1 MEWILIIAGGFG
13 IGLLL
18 ANLRRKNQQMQYLR
32 DYSKSYNLRYC
43 IVKACDDNRLDQLFV
58 NLSCITPDMIN
69 AYVGEKITALFR
81 QTMEDAERFVEPYY
95 MIGALPIGISAT
107 INSYFML
114 AFQSLGVEFWGN
126 RIFTLVVDHE
136 SNNGLA
142 EIEATIKNI
151 GDINY
156 TREVYEIAS
165 SSLHAYVTM
174 DLVSSDEE
182 YKSRL
187 ESELKRL
194 TNLAM

>member
-18 ANLRRKNQQMQYLR
+18 ANLQRKNQQMQYLR

-69 AYVGEKITALFR
+69 AYVGEKITTLFQR
-81 QTMEDAERFVEPYY
+81 SMEEEKFVEPYY
-95 MIGALPIGISAT
+95 MIGALPSEISAT

-114 AFQSLGVEFWGN
+114 AFQSLGAEFWGN
-126 RIFTLVVDHE
+126 RIFTLVIDHE

-151 GDINY
+151 GHINY
-156 TREVYEIAS
+156 AREVYEIAS
-165 SSLHAYVTM
+165 SSLHAYFTM
-174 DLVSSDEE
+174 DLVSSDEK